1 MNAYIERFFRSARE
15 ECLDHIIFF
24 SPEHLEQVLREYID
38 HYNSE
43 RPHQG
48 LGNRTI
54 GPWQVGQ
61 GEILCDERL
70 GGLLKSFRR
79 AA

>member
-1 MNAYIERFFRSARE
+1 MN
-15 ECLDHIIFF
+15 D
-24 SPEHLEQVLREYID
+24 EQLRHVLGEYIA

-48 LGNRTI
+48 IGNVTI
-54 GPWQVGQ
+54 GPWETKAE
-61 GEILCDERL
+61 GEIVCDERL

>member
-1 MNAYIERFFRSARE
+1 MGDEP
-15 ECLDHIIFF
+15 LFF
-24 SPEHLEQVLREYID
+24 SPEHLNQVLREYID

-61 GEILCDERL
+61 GKIVCDERL